1 MLWRMFLDLDSH
13 QYPLKTYGDIA
24 FRIYG
29 TIVRH
34 SLNILQSIQLLFNA
48 GIIVVGNGQGLY
60 QVAKGN
66 LCFIV
71 CYLIWVICGFLL
83 ARFGPCR
90 NSAGSPI
97 SQSG

>member
-34 SLNILQSIQLLFNA
+34 SLNILQSIQLLFNV
-48 GIIVVGNGQGLY
+48 GIIVVGNGQSLY

-71 CYLIWVICGFLL
+71 CCLIWVICGFLL